1 MPRPVSFELDRT
13 KELRIRWDDGG
24 LDVYPLVELR
34 RACPCASCR
43 AERERGQD
51 TGLPVVPGV
60 DVQQRMATVE
70 RAELVGH
77 YALRITWQD
86 GHDTGIYDYEY
97 LRSLGKGPR
106 AGAAGEPATSE
117 SRIKG

>member
-13 KELRIRWDDGG
+13 RELRIRWDDGG

-34 RACPCASCR
+34 RACPCAICR
-43 AERERGQD
+43 AERERAPD
-51 TGLPVVPGV
+51 AGLPVVPDA
-60 DVQQRMATVE
+60 DVQRRMATVE

-97 LRSLGKGPR
+97 LRSLGKNR
-106 AGAAGEPATSE
+106 GASASGEPGTSE